1 MNSLSYFND
10 PRPLLVVGSG
20 SLNQSM
26 DDIPLTREIGSEIV
40 LRMKYE
46 LTKFERF
53 AGGFWV
59 KFSHSL
65 PQEEAVFLAQRTS
78 YVNANTETAADTLR
92 PPEE

>member
-46 LTKFERF
+46 LMKFERF
-53 AGGFWV
+53 SGGFWV

-65 PQEEAVFLAQRTS
+65 PQEEAVFLA
-78 YVNANTETAADTLR
+78 
-92 PPEE
+92 